1 MCSAVLVV
9 LLIDSVELAR
19 YSGYRRPETQMF
31 GSFVSERKL
40 LKIAAIRNV
49 MCASEMLDCT
59 FSFCAVS
66 HEWLSFSHGKRI
78 IA

>member
-9 LLIDSVELAR
+9 LFIDSVERAR

-40 LKIAAIRNV
+40 LKIAAIRNG

-66 HEWLSFSHGKRI
+66 HEWLSLSHGKRI